1 MEVKLLRIED
11 ITPYENNPRQNDEA
25 VEPVMHS
32 IREFGFKV
40 PVVVDRDR
48 IIVAGHTRYKAAVK
62 MGLKE
67 IPCIVAED
75 LDDEKVRAFRLA
87 DNKTAELSRWDE
99 DLLQKELA
107 QILDIDMGKF
117 GFEDEGDQVDDTYT
131 TAVNVPQYDVQGDN
145 PSFAD
150 MLDTSKSDELI
161 AEIQQSGVSEAEKEF
176 LMQAA
181 GRHNVFNYRHIAEY
195 YAHAS
200 PEMQTLMEK
209 SALVIIDYDNA
220 IANGYAVLF
229 GEVLEAM
236 GMEDTGDA

>member
-48 IIVAGHTRYKAAVK
+48 IIIAGHTRYKAAVK
-62 MGLKE
+62 LGLKE

-117 GFEDEGDQVDDTYT
+117 GFEDEGDQEDDTYT

-176 LMQAA
+176 LIQAA
-181 GRHNVFNYRHIAEY
+181 GRHSVFNYRHIAEY

-236 GMEDTGDA
+236 GMEDADDA

>member
-62 MGLKE
+62 LGLKE

-107 QILDIDMGKF
+107 QILDINMGQF
-117 GFEDEGDQVDDTYT
+117 GFEDEGDQEDDTYT
-131 TAVNVPQYDVQGDN
+131 TAVNVPQYDVQGDT

-176 LMQAA
+176 LIQAA
-181 GRHNVFNYRHIAEY
+181 GRHSVFNYRHIAEY

-236 GMEDTGDA
+236 GMEDADDA

>member
-40 PVVVDRDR
+40 PVVVDRDQ
-48 IIVAGHTRYKAAVK
+48 IIIAGHTRYKAAVK
-62 MGLKE
+62 LGLKE

-117 GFEDEGDQVDDTYT
+117 GFEDEGDQEDDTYT

-176 LMQAA
+176 LIQAA
-181 GRHNVFNYRHIAEY
+181 GRHSVFNYRHIAEY

-236 GMEDTGDA
+236 GMEDADDA